1 METLYPADYTTL
13 TAVKR
18 LKGIAT
24 VQTVDDDVLIDDIHQ
39 ASGFIDIWSTRH
51 FVPYV
56 FAKSLD
62 ASHVSG
68 YDLDTRDDL
77 LAVTTVTNGDGEVID
92 SSSYNLRPDNIYP
105 KRKIELISSGAVV
118 WGLQYNESRIVIN
131 GIWGHHNYYPNAWA
145 GGSVLN
151 GSLNDS
157 DTSVTVA
164 SGTPYKVLDYI
175 LVENE
180 QMQVTAISTNTLTVT
195 RGVNGTTAAAH
206 TSNPAAKIYQQNPSI
221 RFCANQV
228 VKWMYENRDKVEG
241 TVQLAEELGVVIV
254 QELPMVKK
262 LLETFRPVTRQIYG
276 V

>member
-1 METLYPADYTTL
+1 VETLYPADYTTL

-24 VQTVDDDVLIDDIHQ
+24 AQTVDDDVLLDDIHQ
-39 ASGFIDIWSTRH
+39 ASGFIDIWATRH

-62 ASHVSG
+62 ESNVSG

-77 LAVTTVTNGDGEVID
+77 LAVTTVTNGDGEAVD
-92 SSSYNLRPDNIYP
+92 SSGYNLRPDNIYP
-105 KRKIELISSGAVV
+105 KRKIELISSGAIT
-118 WGLQYNESRIVIN
+118 WGFQYRESRIVIN
-131 GIWGHHNYYPNAWA
+131 GIWGHHNFYPNAWA
-145 GGSVLN
+145 GGSALN
-151 GSLNDS
+151 GSLNDNATNVVVS
-157 DTSVTVA
+157 

-180 QMQVTAISTNTLTVT
+180 QMQITAISTNTLTVT

-206 TSNPAAKIYQQNPSI
+206 NGNPAAKIYQQNPSI
-221 RFCANQV
+221 RFCANQI